1 MTESQTHEQ
10 SMVSVVVPVSSP
22 DVDLLELVGGYSRPL
37 REAGYPFEI
46 VLVLDG
52 VGTRLTT
59 QAEELGCTHPLKT
72 VVLHGSG
79 LGESVALTVGA
90 DSAEADL
97 IINAPQYLQTEP
109 DDMIKVVKTLE
120 SGADFVATWRH
131 PRVDPWLNRLQ
142 SRLFNSLMGILM
154 GNKFHDLNSGMRGMR
169 RRVVEEVSIYGDLYR
184 FLPVLAQRQGFKVAE
199 VKVRHREE
207 RGRRGFYG
215 VGVYVRRLLDLMAIS
230 FLTRF
235 RETPL
240 RFFGVIGLFCIV
252 AGLAMIAYPL
262 FDKFFV
268 EGKGLQDRPIFVAGT
283 VLITFGVQLLGFG
296 LVGEIIIFTQA
307 RNMDDYQIDQV
318 FTGRVD
324 VPEEPVV
331 VNGAP
336 RKALMHVR
344 ELLPGEDARWD
355 AFVRNHG
362 RGSMFHLTGWRKVVE
377 DTFKHEPIYL
387 VAERG
392 TEWLGVLPVFR
403 TRSPLLGTN
412 MISVPYGVYGGV
424 LSFETEA
431 TEVLLAEAKSAG
443 MRGKATYIEL
453 RARTNEIDG
462 LPESDLYV
470 TYRQDLPNDPTLVMP
485 ALPKRARAEVRKAAD
500 RFDLKCEE
508 SDDLASFY
516 RLFGHNKR
524 RLGSPSL
531 PFKWFK
537 GLREEFG
544 SRVVLHIVR
553 EPNGTPIASVMSFC
567 FNDTV
572 CAYYSGSLHT
582 KNSTG
587 VNNFI
592 YCKIMEWAVE
602 QGFRVFDFGRSRRDT
617 GPAAFKK
624 NMGFEAQPLHYQYCL
639 LTENAHLP
647 VFNPSN
653 PKLDLP
659 RRIWSRLPPIVTRSL
674 SGPLSRYLP

>member
-1 MTESQTHEQ
+1 
-10 SMVSVVVPVSSP
+10 
-22 DVDLLELVGGYSRPL
+22 
-37 REAGYPFEI
+37 
-46 VLVLDG
+46 
-52 VGTRLTT
+52 
-59 QAEELGCTHPLKT
+59 
-72 VVLHGSG
+72 
-79 LGESVALTVGA
+79 
-90 DSAEADL
+90 
-97 IINAPQYLQTEP
+97 
-109 DDMIKVVKTLE
+109 
-120 SGADFVATWRH
+120 
-131 PRVDPWLNRLQ
+131 
-142 SRLFNSLMGILM
+142 
-154 GNKFHDLNSGMRGMR
+154 
-169 RRVVEEVSIYGDLYR
+169 
-184 FLPVLAQRQGFKVAE
+184 
-199 VKVRHREE
+199 
-207 RGRRGFYG
+207 
-215 VGVYVRRLLDLMAIS
+215 
-230 FLTRF
+230 
-235 RETPL
+235 
-240 RFFGVIGLFCIV
+240 
-252 AGLAMIAYPL
+252 
-262 FDKFFV
+262 
-268 EGKGLQDRPIFVAGT
+268 
-283 VLITFGVQLLGFG
+283 
-296 LVGEIIIFTQA
+296 
-307 RNMDDYQIDQV
+307 
-318 FTGRVD
+318 
-324 VPEEPVV
+324 
-331 VNGAP
+331 
-336 RKALMHVR
+336 
-344 ELLPGEDARWD
+344 
-355 AFVRNHG
+355 
-362 RGSMFHLTGWRKVVE
+362 
-377 DTFKHEPIYL
+377 
-387 VAERG
+387 
-392 TEWLGVLPVFR
+392 
-403 TRSPLLGTN
+403 
-412 MISVPYGVYGGV
+412 
-424 LSFETEA
+424 
-431 TEVLLAEAKSAG
+431 
-443 MRGKATYIEL
+443 
-453 RARTNEIDG
+453 
-462 LPESDLYV
+462 
-470 TYRQDLPNDPTLVMP
+470 MP